1 MSETNEEALATQEV
15 VQEQKT
21 EENKA
26 MSYDDG
32 IIKVNLNELNNT
44 TENAIP
50 EQKTDASDDT
60 IGQPENSSDSKEM
73 VEEVQNTVQNEEQPV
88 QEEPESVIEEIQ
100 EEKVQEQVVDLQE
113 DIQEAIA
120 EQKEL
125 GVELP
130 ENIQKVV
137 DFINETGGSLED
149 YVKLNTDYSSL
160 NDDQLLREYYE
171 TTKPHLDKEEIDF
184 LMEDNFS
191 YDGDIDDEVDIKR
204 KKLAK
209 KEELSKAKQ
218 HLDSLK
224 TKYYEEIKAGSKLNP
239 EQQKAIEFFNRYK
252 KENAEAAKL
261 AEQQVST
268 FKNKTEKLFSND
280 FKGFDFNVGEKQFR
294 FKVNNV
300 DQVKDTQSDINNFV
314 KKFLN
319 EKNEISDAAGYHKS
333 LFTAMNADKIAQH
346 FYEQGKADAIK
357 QSVAKAKNIDM
368 SPRGTH
374 ESVEQLGGF
383 KVKAI
388 NPGAPSKF
396 GIKTRK

>member
-1 MSETNEEALATQEV
+1 MSETNEEVLATQEV
-15 VQEQKT
+15 AQEQKT

-88 QEEPESVIEEIQ
+88 QEEPESVIEEIE

-113 DIQEAIA
+113 NIQEAIT
-120 EQKEL
+120 EQKES
-125 GVELP
+125 GAELP

-137 DFINETGGSLED
+137 DFMNETGGSLED
-149 YVKLNTDYSSL
+149 YVRLNKDYSQL
-160 NDDQLLREYYE
+160 NESQLLREYYE
-171 TTKPHLDKEEIDF
+171 NTRPHLDKEEIDF
-184 LMEDNFS
+184 LMEDSFS
-191 YDGDIDDEVDIKR
+191 YDEDIDEERDIR
-204 KKLAK
+204 KKKIAY
-209 KEELSKAKQ
+209 KEELAKAKN
-218 HLDSLK
+218 HLDGLK
-224 TKYYEEIKAGSKLNP
+224 SKYYEEIKAGSKLNP
-239 EQQKAIEFFNRYK
+239 EQQKAVEFFNRYK

-261 AEQQVST
+261 AEQQVSV

-280 FKGFDFNVGEKQFR
+280 FKGFDFNVGEKKFR
-294 FKVNNV
+294 FKVNNAE
-300 DQVKDTQSDINNFV
+300 QVKETQSDINNFV

-383 KVKAI
+383 KIKAI

>member
-1 MSETNEEALATQEV
+1 MAGTNEEPLATQEV
-15 VQEQKT
+15 AQEQKT

-26 MSYDDG
+26 MSYEDG
-32 IIKVNLNELNNT
+32 IIKVNLNELNNS
-44 TENAIP
+44 TENAVP
-50 EQKTDASDDT
+50 EQKPDVSNAT
-60 IGQPENSSDSKEM
+60 IEQSEDSSNGEKL
-73 VEEVQNTVQNEEQPV
+73 VEEVQSSV

-120 EQKEL
+120 EQKES

-191 YDGDIDDEVDIKR
+191 YDGDMDDELDIRR

-224 TKYYEEIKAGSKLNP
+224 TKYYEEIKAGSRLNP

-300 DQVKDTQSDINNFV
+300 DQVKETQSDINNFV

-374 ESVEQLGGF
+374 ESVERIGGF
-383 KVKAI
+383 KIRAI